1 MAVTRVLVY
10 ALLLFQGV
18 GAFGPARPSLVRPRL
33 TPLSRADIPAR
44 TLLRLAASEGTP
56 DGWVCDAW
64 LGNLV
69 SMPRSL
75 ILRRIAGHLLFNVVV
90 AAAFVRLRA
99 VGWTKDLPGAAHSL
113 TGAFLGLLVTFRTN
127 NSYGRYWEARTVW
140 GGIMNT
146 CRSLA
151 IGASV
156 WITPRR
162 PAEARGFVEA
172 LRRYPTQVA
181 IQCRKEPLG
190 DGDHPA
196 DVCMSLQNW
205 LHRAALPSSDTAGLY
220 ELQLAAQ
227 ARHVDKLTDATGAL
241 NRIINTP
248 LPISYSRHTS
258 RALSIWCGTLPCA
271 IGSSV
276 GPTATIVVV
285 ALVSWLVLG
294 ISAVGG
300 DAASFV
306 VPISMRRSRRWCTE
320 AWLPRINATRFTH
333 TGELLEQP
341 FSQPENVGEGFDFGL
356 PVESLGRSV
365 ADEIERIGTRE
376 GGALVAS

>member
-1 MAVTRVLVY
+1 MALARVMLVV
-10 ALLLFQGV
+10 LLGLGSAFQG
-18 GAFGPARPSLVRPRL
+18 GALVRPTRSRARPSTRPPELPRSSL
-33 TPLSRADIPAR
+33 ARSRRFAGARRALDAPAR
-44 TLLRLAASEGTP
+44 TPLRLEASEGTP

-69 SMPRSL
+69 SVPRSL
-75 ILRRIAGHLLFNVVV
+75 ILRRIAGHLLFNVAV

-99 VGWTKDLPGAAHSL
+99 VGWAKDLPGAAHSL

-156 WITPRR
+156 WITPRK

-181 IQCRKEPLG
+181 IQCRKEPLD

-205 LHRAALPSSDTAGLY
+205 LHRAAPPSSETAAGLY
-220 ELQLAAQ
+220 ELQLAAYS
-227 ARHVDKLTDATGAL
+227 RHVDRLTDATGAL
-241 NRIINTP
+241 NKIISTP

-294 ISAVGG
+294 ISAVG
-300 DAASFV
+300 
-306 VPISMRRSRRWCTE
+306 
-320 AWLPRINATRFTH
+320 
-333 TGELLEQP
+333 ELLEQP

-365 ADEIERIGTRE
+365 ADEIERLGTRE
-376 GGALVAS
+376 GGALAAG

>member
-1 MAVTRVLVY
+1 MAVSRVLQGVVG
-10 ALLLFQGV
+10 ALLLSQSVSAFQG
-18 GAFGPARPSLVRPRL
+18 GALVRPRP
-33 TPLSRADIPAR
+33 TPLSRARPDAPAR
-44 TLLRLAASEGTP
+44 TLLRLDASERTP

-99 VGWTKDLPGAAHSL
+99 VGWAKDLPGAAHSL

-156 WITPRR
+156 WIAPRR
-162 PAEARGFVEA
+162 PTEAQGFVEA

-196 DVCMSLQNW
+196 DVCMSLQSW

-220 ELQLAAQ
+220 ELQLAAHS
-227 ARHVDKLTDATGAL
+227 RHVDKLTDATGAL
-241 NRIINTP
+241 NRIISTP

-276 GPTATIVVV
+276 GPAATIVVV

-294 ISAVGG
+294 ISAVG
-300 DAASFV
+300 
-306 VPISMRRSRRWCTE
+306 
-320 AWLPRINATRFTH
+320 
-333 TGELLEQP
+333 ELLEQP
-341 FSQPENVGEGFDFGL
+341 FSQPENVGEGYDFGL

-365 ADEIERIGTRE
+365 ADEIERLGTRE
-376 GGALVAS
+376 GGALAASYYRS